1 MEDDLTFMAIRELAW
16 AARSRFIQGC
26 VVLFEVS
33 KGLFRNVGNFGD
45 LTERMSVTLN
55 QPQGSTSFFWGPL
68 HHGKDVFELLSG
80 N

>member
-1 MEDDLTFMAIRELAW
+1 
-16 AARSRFIQGC
+16 
-26 VVLFEVS
+26 VLFEVS

-45 LTERMSVTLN
+45 LTERMSLTLN
-55 QPQGSTSFFWGPL
+55 QLQGSTSFFWGPL